1 MTTTAPSLY
10 VYGRQAPILDESLL
24 QKGWRNNRS
33 GLLGFVR
40 TWHQA
45 PVLLLMVGV
54 VVVGVTAAWGY
65 THMQVGRCTYKV
77 LE

>member
-1 MTTTAPSLY
+1 MTTTVPNLY

-54 VVVGVTAAWGY
+54 VVVGGDCCLGVY
-65 THMQVGRCTYKV
+65 TYAGGSVH
-77 LE
+77 L